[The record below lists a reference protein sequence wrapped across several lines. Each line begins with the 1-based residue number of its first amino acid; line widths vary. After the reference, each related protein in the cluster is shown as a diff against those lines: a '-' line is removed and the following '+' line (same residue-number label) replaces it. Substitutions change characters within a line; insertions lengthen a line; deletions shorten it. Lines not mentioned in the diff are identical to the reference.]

1 MSPTCGTRLMMTT
14 DTVGGVWTFSVALVR
29 ALGAAGYQIA
39 LVTLGP
45 RATSA
50 QRAMILGCPGV
61 SLIETDLKLEWQDPV
76 GNDVDHARQVLR
88 EIGNRFSPDIIHFNG
103 FREATFGWEVPTI
116 VVAHSCVNSWATACG
131 ETDCFRGRE
140 WAVYTSAVRSV
151 LQMVDAWVAPTAAF
165 RDQIAQQYGLSA
177 GGHVIWNGAD
187 GAIGPAELKLPIV
200 LAAGRVW
207 DKAKNLSVISSLAPI
222 LHWPIR
228 IAGPSSVG
236 GGPDGIALDGC
247 EFLGELPHGAVL
259 RQMKAASIFVSPA
272 LYEPFGLSVLEA
284 ASAGCALLLSDIPT
298 FRELWDGAAMFFN
311 CRKTET
317 LAGCV
322 RSLCYDEVERTRL
335 QRAAA
340 ARAQRYPLSHTVNAY
355 RSLYYPL
362 LAKTSAHPP
371 ITENRGLLA

>member
-1 MSPTCGTRLMMTT
+1 MMTT

-50 QRAMILGCPGV
+50 QQAMILGCPGV
-61 SLIETDLKLEWQDPV
+61 SLIETDLKLEWQDPA

-88 EIGNRFSPDIIHFNG
+88 EIGDRFSPDIIHFNG

-140 WAVYTSAVRSV
+140 WTVYTSAVRSV

-165 RDQIAQQYGLSA
+165 RDQIAHQYGLTA
-177 GGHVIWNGAD
+177 GGHVIWNGTD
-187 GAIGPAELKLPIV
+187 GAIGPTELKLPIV

-207 DKAKNLSVISSLAPI
+207 DKAKNLSVISSLTPK

-298 FRELWDGAAMFFN
+298 FRELWDGAAMFFDS
-311 CRKTET
+311 RKTET
-317 LAGCV
+317 LAGCLC
-322 RSLCYDEVERTRL
+322 SLCYDEVQRTRL
-335 QRAAA
+335 QCAAA
-340 ARAQRYPLSHTVNAY
+340 ARAKCYPLRQTVKTY
-355 RSLYYPL
+355 RSVYDAL
-362 LAKTSAHPP
+362 LATSCCHSPRV
-371 ITENRGLLA
+371 ESRGMLA